1 MVQTLW
7 VANQANGV
15 QIIVGFKE
23 IRDMLIKLVLN
34 CGNNRDSF
42 GRNAWFREYA
52 SVEWT
57 EVEKQ
62 GVAT

>member
-1 MVQTLW
+1 M
-7 VANQANGV
+7 AIQANGV

-42 GRNAWFREYA
+42 GHNAWFREYTSA
-52 SVEWT
+52 EWIG
-57 EVEKQ
+57 VEKQ

>member
-1 MVQTLW
+1 M
-7 VANQANGV
+7 AIQASGV

-42 GRNAWFREYA
+42 GCNAWFREYTSA
-52 SVEWT
+52 EWT
-57 EVEKQ
+57 GVEKQ